1 MNPGGAS
8 VASPDRFRHI
18 PILPEV
24 CMRARFIAIPV
35 IAVAALAGGT
45 VVATAA
51 PAGVPSTVQVL
62 TIVPNAPFALRQG
75 GKLTGLDVQMANA
88 IATAVGIKKLEWRPT
103 LFDQLIG
110 KVASGAAPMAASSI
124 TITPARAKQ
133 LIFSKPYLQANLAVV
148 TQKGSGVAQGGN
160 LGNLRVGALKGSTS
174 ITYLAA
180 QPNVTDIAFPTQQAS
195 FKALLRGQID
205 AVVGDY
211 AQSSWYVQH
220 NASAFSLVATL
231 PGTGQLAYAFT
242 KTQTALRDAFNSG
255 LAIIKRNGTYARLVE
270 KWIP

>member
-1 MNPGGAS
+1 
-8 VASPDRFRHI
+8 
-18 PILPEV
+18 
-24 CMRARFIAIPV
+24 MRARFIAIPV
-35 IAVAALAGGT
+35 IAVAALAGGAM
-45 VVATAA
+45 VASAA

-110 KVASGAAPMAASSI
+110 KVATGAAPMAASSI

-133 LIFSKPYLQANLAVV
+133 LIFSNPYLQANLAVV
-148 TQKGSGVAQGGN
+148 TQKGSGVAQGGK

-174 ITYLAA
+174 TTYIAA
-180 QPNVTDIAFPTQQAS
+180 LPNVTDIAFPTQQAS
-195 FKALLRGQID
+195 FKALLGGQID

-220 NASAFSLVATL
+220 NASAFSLAATL

-255 LAIIKRNGTYARLVE
+255 LAIIKRNGTYARLVK
-270 KWIP
+270 KWLP